1 MVVVAPKAIKGV
13 QPTFTAYT
21 DIFYKLSQTTN
32 RLVFEGLVWFQ
43 RSKALSRIAFFS
55 WFGCYWCFY
64 NLGKWGQKGQRS
76 RSRPD
81 QTD

>member
-55 WFGCYWCFY
+55 
-64 NLGKWGQKGQRS
+64 
-76 RSRPD
+76 
-81 QTD
+81 